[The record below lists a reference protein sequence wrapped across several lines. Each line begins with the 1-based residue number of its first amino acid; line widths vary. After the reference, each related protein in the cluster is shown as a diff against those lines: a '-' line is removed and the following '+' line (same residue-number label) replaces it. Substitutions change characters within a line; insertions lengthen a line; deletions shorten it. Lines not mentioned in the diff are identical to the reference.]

1 MNAADLIIIAVVG
14 LLSALGLKLGFLKPA
29 SGIGGL
35 ILGVI
40 LAVQHS
46 GQVAALLVDYI
57 EAETLRRIAAFGSIL
72 VATAVTTRMTAAL
85 TKKVL
90 SALVLGWV
98 DHLAGAMAGAFVG
111 IVVAG
116 TAVYILI
123 GADLDPTRDALAT
136 SKLAPEISRTSL
148 LSANMPWCSYR
159 AGGAGAE
166 SCADLKGLANKLLGP
181 QIFGKMEELLGIEP
195 ERRAEATG
203 GSRAG
208 SPEDL

>member
-1 MNAADLIIIAVVG
+1 MNAAELIIIAVVG
-14 LLSALGLKLGFLKPA
+14 LLSVMGLKLWFLKPA
-29 SGIGGL
+29 SGLGGL

-40 LAVQHS
+40 PAVQHS
-46 GQVAALLVDYI
+46 GQVAALLDDYI
-57 EAETLRRIAAFGSIL
+57 EAETLRRIAALGSIL
-72 VATAVTTRMTAAL
+72 VFTAVNTRMTADL

-123 GADLDPTRDALAT
+123 GADLDPTRHALAT
-136 SKLAPEISRTSL
+136 SKLVPEISRTSL
-148 LSANMPWCSYR
+148 LSANMPWCSSR

-166 SCADLKGLANKLLGP
+166 SCTDLKGLANRLLGP
-181 QIFGKMEELLGIEP
+181 QIFGKVEKLLRIEP
-195 ERRAEATG
+195 EKPAKETG

-208 SPEDL
+208 SSEDL

>member
-14 LLSALGLKLGFLKPA
+14 LLSAMGLKLGFLKPA
-29 SGIGGL
+29 SGLGGL

-72 VATAVTTRMTAAL
+72 VATVVTTRMTVAL

-98 DHLAGAMAGAFVG
+98 DHLAGA
-111 IVVAG
+111 I
-116 TAVYILI
+116 
-123 GADLDPTRDALAT
+123 
-136 SKLAPEISRTSL
+136 
-148 LSANMPWCSYR
+148 
-159 AGGAGAE
+159 GAE

-181 QIFGKMEELLGIEP
+181 QIFGKVEELLGIEP
-195 ERRAEATG
+195 ERPAEETG